1 MKIKDENSNKQVVI
15 KEAAEIVAVDFDMD
29 LLGELP
35 KADANDYKIPALV
48 LIQPTSK
55 VAGNAGEIVDGGS
68 GMVLT
73 TVNKK
78 LEFIPLWSWKTWK
91 KTFVSDKGDRKSLGS
106 EQFSPQN
113 AHYRTDREVQV
124 EGGIE
129 RREECTNIFLMLAK
143 DLGGTMPMLYVMRFK
158 GMAQPEAKKLLTF
171 STNAINFKQLP
182 FSYVYSL
189 TPHLITNDKGKF
201 YVPVIQNEVDGQEF
215 KQIKGK
221 DLQVVADWVKV
232 IIKNKNAM
240 TGQMEAKL
248 DEVED
253 TGFSSTKA
261 GDQARPVSESTIPF

>member
-1 MKIKDENSNKQVVI
+1 MKIKDEKNLSI
-15 KEAAEIVAVDFDMD
+15 KDTNEIVAVDFDMD

-55 VAGNAGEIVDGGS
+55 VQGNAGEIIDGGS

-73 TVNKK
+73 SVNKK
-78 LEFIPLWSWKTWK
+78 MEFVPLWSWKTWK
-91 KTFVSDKGDRKSLGS
+91 KTFVSDKGDRKSLPA
-106 EQFSPQN
+106 EQFSSSN
-113 AHYRTDREVQV
+113 AHYRAEREVPV

-129 RREECTNIFLMLAK
+129 RREECTNIFLMLTK

-182 FSYVYSL
+182 FSYVYSI
-189 TPHLITNDKGKF
+189 TPHLVTNDKGKF
-201 YVPVIQNEVDGQEF
+201 YVPVVQNEIDGSNF
-215 KQIKGK
+215 KQISGK
-221 DLQVVADWVKV
+221 DLQIVADWVKV
-232 IIKNKNAM
+232 IIRNKNAM
-240 TGQMEAKL
+240 TGQVEAKL

-253 TGFSSTKA
+253 GGFSSVKT
-261 GDQARPVSESTIPF
+261 GDGPTERPVGDSAIPF